1 VSTVARSGDH
11 GSRGQGLVEFALVV
25 PLFFLLL
32 LGTVE
37 FGRAVY
43 TIEMLNNAAREG
55 ARYAIVHGAQS
66 ACPSGPMP
74 NGAANY
80 CDPSGANVRREVRT
94 SAIGIVG
101 VNPANL
107 VVTTRWCSP
116 DAMAGCTTG
125 LGNGDN
131 GRDQA
136 VWVQISYSFTSFV
149 PLVPLPSF
157 TLTGGSTLVVNH

>member
-1 VSTVARSGDH
+1 MTVSRDLSG
-11 GSRGQGLVEFALVV
+11 RGQALVEFALVV

-43 TIEMLNNAAREG
+43 TIEMLNNAARDG

-66 ACPSGPMP
+66 TCPSGPMP
-74 NGAANY
+74 NGGVNY
-80 CDPSGANVRREVRT
+80 CDPNGANVAREVRT
-94 SAIGIVG
+94 SAIGVVG
-101 VNPANL
+101 VNPSNL
-107 VVTTRWCSP
+107 VVTTRWCTP
-116 DAMAGCTTG
+116 DAMAGCTSG

-136 VWVQISYSFTSFV
+136 VSVQVSYSFTSFI